1 MYGIGH
7 EAELIVRAS
16 VLEFVISGMTVIT
29 WVTSMTT
36 MAGSNGVAGL
46 SRIN

>member
-1 MYGIGH
+1 MCFSAGICYFRDDLNSLD
-7 EAELIVRAS
+7 A
-16 VLEFVISGMTVIT
+16 GMAVIT

-36 MAGSNGVAGL
+36 ITGSNGVAGL